1 MKFKKCH
8 NKILVH
14 METFD
19 VTIDHILVHFLGSI
33 IGLYVSFQIC
43 LYEMDANFLTNSQW
57 RTHKTVKAT
66 LSVSSSTRSNF
77 VKFSHLSA
85 VLVGCAT

>member
-1 MKFKKCH
+1 MKFKKFH
-8 NKILVH
+8 SKMVH

-19 VTIDHILVHFLGSI
+19 ITIDHILVHFIGNI
-33 IGLYVSFQIC
+33 IGLYVSFQIH

-57 RTHKTVKAT
+57 HAHKTIKTT
-66 LSVSSSTRSNF
+66 LSVSSSSSNF
-77 VKFSHLSA
+77 AKFSHLSA